1 MKRSRV
7 HATQTPILQQ
17 SEFGS
22 SFRSYHRNENES
34 PPHIKTFRDLLTKVI
49 PNKEITL
56 QWCFDNKV
64 ISNARVCT
72 ICNSSMHMAPKTA
85 SSDGLRWRC
94 RKKDHEQE
102 QSLRKGSWLEKSNLT
117 MEEVIEL
124 TYWWAVGTPQHLIKS
139 QMKLSDNTIVDWSN
153 FCREVC
159 EEIVLERSS
168 PIGGQGVRVQID
180 ESKFGKRK
188 YHRGRRVDGVW
199 VFGGIEEESRK
210 NFLVAVEKRDRE
222 TLIPIIQRWIK
233 PGSIIISDF
242 WKPYDVLNELGYT
255 HCKVNH
261 SVEYV
266 NEDGDHTNKIE
277 GH

>member
-1 MKRSRV
+1 
-7 HATQTPILQQ
+7 
-17 SEFGS
+17 
-22 SFRSYHRNENES
+22 
-34 PPHIKTFRDLLTKVI
+34 
-49 PNKEITL
+49 
-56 QWCFDNKV
+56 
-64 ISNARVCT
+64 
-72 ICNSSMHMAPKTA
+72 
-85 SSDGLRWRC
+85 
-94 RKKDHEQE
+94 
-102 QSLRKGSWLEKSNLT
+102 

-139 QMKLSDNTIVDWSN
+139 QMKLSDNTIVYWSN

-277 GH
+277 GHWRQVKSHLPTYGTKKTLFGSHIAEFMWRYENKDNDLFDTFVKDIAVLYEKKLYKKIKIVHFEILVAM